1 MNFTNL
7 FPGSENFTLFIIMQ
21 SERDFKLNARRLL
34 RINQRLQIL
43 TTGTR
48 LGHME
53 FCNSAAPTASL
64 QLQLLLPVTYAGRPA
79 QSEASLEV
87 SIR

>member
-1 MNFTNL
+1 MVVKIQ
-7 FPGSENFTLFIIMQ
+7 PEEDS
-21 SERDFKLNARRLL
+21 KLNAAGLI

-48 LGHME
+48 LSHIE
-53 FCNSAAPTASL
+53 FCNPEPHITSL
-64 QLQLLLPVTYAGRPA
+64 QLQLLPIIYAFPQA
-79 QSEASLEV
+79 HTEAVLEV